1 MDSSPPALSVD
12 HPSHAEKTPLP
23 ASDIAERPSTPVV
36 QEPVPEWKLGRQ
48 EILIMM
54 ALMVVSL
61 TAALDATV
69 LVPVLPVSK
78 PATPLNI
85 I

>member
-1 MDSSPPALSVD
+1 MDSSPTTLSL
-12 HPSHAEKTPLP
+12 HQSNHAEKTALP
-23 ASDIAERPSTPVV
+23 ASDVAERPNSPVV
-36 QEPVPEWKLGRQ
+36 QEPVPQWKLGRQ
-48 EILIMM
+48 ETLIMM

-78 PATPLNI
+78 SEHPFT
-85 I
+85 